1 MDDEGNFYIGNKKTS
16 SSTGQVD
23 SFDIPIP
30 TQVGGASKQF
40 SAEEGGFDIIDPLQS
55 NIRRGILLKVEQM
68 ETHFLSLTVQ

>member
-40 SAEEGGFDIIDPLQS
+40 SAEEGGFDIIDPLC
-55 NIRRGILLKVEQM
+55 
-68 ETHFLSLTVQ
+68 

>member
-40 SAEEGGFDIIDPLQS
+40 SAEEGGFDIIDPLQKLIS
-55 NIRRGILLKVEQM
+55 EEV
-68 ETHFLSLTVQ
+68 FC